1 MALQQI
7 ANHLWIHDGDTVNF
21 LGLPYSTRMT
31 VIKLD
36 EERLW
41 IHSPTALTSA
51 LQAEIECLGNVCYLI
66 APNKLHHLFL
76 SEWLLAYP
84 KAESYAAPG
93 LIKRRPDIAFD
104 KELNAKTEPVWQDA
118 VEQTLVSGSPVME
131 EVVFFHKD
139 SKTLILTDL
148 IENFDPQVFTPWQRL
163 VAKLTGILAP
173 NGKTPVDWRLSFMF
187 GKKRARTAL
196 KIMLSWQ
203 PENIIIAHG
212 QCIFGNGTEFLRRSF
227 EWLERGNSE

>member
-1 MALQQI
+1 MDLQQV
-7 ANHLWIHDGDTVNF
+7 ANRLWVYNGDIINF

-31 VIKLD
+31 VVKLD

-41 IHSPTALTSA
+41 IHSPTALTSD
-51 LQAEIECLGNVCYLI
+51 LQAEIDSLGKVCYLV

-76 SEWLLAYP
+76 PQWQAAYP
-84 KAESYAAPG
+84 ESESYAAPG
-93 LIKRRPDIAFD
+93 LIDKRPDIVFH
-104 KELNAKTEPVWQDA
+104 KELNGGAEPVWQEDI
-118 VEQTLVSGSPVME
+118 EQTLFAGSPVME

-139 SKTLILTDL
+139 SKTLILADL
-148 IENFDPQVFTPWQRL
+148 IENFDPQVFSSWQRL

-173 NGKTPVDWRLSFMF
+173 NGKTPVDWRLSFIF
-187 GKKRARTAL
+187 GKRRARAAL
-196 KIMLSWQ
+196 KTMLAWR

-227 EWLERGNSE
+227 AWLI